1 MIAELEWDSKFF
13 RRKIGKLTEVPPE
26 NKLKKLIQ
34 QAYKFEY
41 AYLTCRVIIE
51 GMSKIQILEDHGFYM
66 TDIGLMWE
74 KKIDEILE
82 PGILVRSAT
91 IKDAPML
98 KSMVRGLFKDSR
110 FYNDPF
116 FTCEEAERFYQTWI
130 ENMVRDREIET
141 FLVEDSGF
149 IICKKLSKNM
159 GDIPLI
165 GVISKAQGKGIGSS
179 LMHRALKWFNEN
191 GMKTVTVR
199 TQANNIKAMNFYAGL
214 GFRIKYM
221 DTTMGLIL
229 NRVGKE
235 GL

>member
-34 QAYKFEY
+34 QAYKVGY

-82 PGILVRSAT
+82 PRILVRSAT
-91 IKDAPML
+91 VKDAPML

-116 FTCEEAERFYQTWI
+116 FIYEEAERFYQTWI

-149 IICKKLSKNM
+149 IICKKLSKNR
-159 GDIPLI
+159 GNIPLI
-165 GVISKAQGKGIGSS
+165 GVISEKQGSGIGRS
-179 LMHRALKWFNEN
+179 LIYKALN
-191 GMKTVTVR
+191 GFKKAGVKTVTVR
-199 TQANNIKAMNFYAGL
+199 TQVNNIKAMNFYMGL
-214 GFRIKYM
+214 GFRVRHV
-221 DTTMGLIL
+221 DVTMGLIL
-229 NRVGKE
+229 D
-235 GL
+235 